1 MNDCGQHMRYSRLMS
16 LKKTGVALIAVITL
30 AFAIGANSMTLKQPS
45 TIQSPIRTVKAQI
58 LISPHLP
65 AIRLEFDKE
74 FRYVGGHTFVL
85 YDVAQAEQHF
95 FIEADR
101 DKLIKRLYW
110 IQFEGYLPGNDHK
123 YNYKVSKT
131 IKLGGLEFIADA
143 YARNIKANPG
153 RPDSDG
159 NRARAFLKSK
169 GYRLASDEILSQR
182 LVHLTDET
190 KRNELMI
197 IYLEDLSRLELTASD
212 VAPGGRAA
220 AQWEEIASALLTRAT
235 KGLKV
240 SH

>member
-1 MNDCGQHMRYSRLMS
+1 MNDCGQNSRHKRPLS
-16 LKKTGVALIAVITL
+16 LKKIDYALIALITL
-30 AFAIGANSMTLKQPS
+30 SGAMSANLTLPTQAFASQAS
-45 TIQSPIRTVKAQI
+45 IRTVEGQV
-58 LISPHLP
+58 LISTRLP

-74 FRYVGGHTFVL
+74 FRYVGGHAFVL

-95 FIEADR
+95 FVEADQ
-101 DKLIKRLYW
+101 DKRINRLYW
-110 IQFEGYLPGNDHK
+110 VQFEGYRPENNKK
-123 YNYKVSKT
+123 YNYKVSET

-159 NRARAFLKSK
+159 AHARAFLESK

-197 IYLEDLSRLELTASD
+197 IYLEDLSKWGLTASD

-220 AQWEEIASALLTRAT
+220 PQWEEMKKALLIRAT
-235 KGLKV
+235 KGFKV